1 MEITHINVLRLL
13 PCVVSDVPELV
24 ILGRRN
30 RAIANFELDQRVRMR
45 PRGENLT
52 RTGQAGLRVAGNTM
66 LPTRK
71 FYDRSLV

>member
-30 RAIANFELDQRVRMR
+30 RAVAHFKLHQRAVVR
-45 PRGENLT
+45 E
-52 RTGQAGLRVAGNTM
+52 
-66 LPTRK
+66 
-71 FYDRSLV
+71 